1 MGKIN
6 IGNLVKKVLEE
17 SIQEKADDL
26 VGKIKSKMDEWN
38 QEVNISNQPSD
49 MVQEDEDIDSVP
61 NPDGCKKIK
70 EMMAN
75 GGEDSLGKLEE
86 YCGKGEI
93 EEGLSKGQKFIAK
106 QSEPKDKINKDDFT
120 KLRNKSVDKVN
131 KKYGGRHGMEEE
143 SDFDFSFSDEVNES
157 EKKWI
162 QKTDMKKGEL
172 HKKLGIPEGENLS
185 ISKLKNLKKELMK
198 KGEGD
203 KKLSASDSKLLKQV
217 NLALTLKDV
226 KESKKDTLSLSE
238 SEMIDLIQTIVMEQK
253 KSKGMGETEK
263 VLSANK
269 KENDSAIAA
278 VTKKMKEYLKNMTKG
293 SFEENPEEFP
303 KSNYQIDKDAKIKK
317 YTPSEAVDEYIDAFS
332 YPGMT
337 NLVYDEIKPDDELI
351 DKYLKGDSTTGNAV
365 TDKKGKALGNV
376 VPSKVGEKFKKNYDE
391 NLYGQEQMKA
401 SYKRY
406 PQPVDFAGD
415 VTKKGGLKSK
425 KTAQSVLN
433 KVDESTKKETN
444 VLNEEFNKMKHLM
457 DYNKKTQ

>member
-6 IGNLVKKVLEE
+6 INNLVKKVLEE

-26 VGKIKSKMDEWN
+26 VGKIKSKMNGFN
-38 QEVNISNQPSD
+38 QKD
-49 MVQEDEDIDSVP
+49 MVQEDEDIDLVP

-86 YCGKGEI
+86 YCGKSEM
-93 EEGLSKGQKFIAK
+93 EEGNAFSGALNSSRKSGEEELSKGQKFIAK

-120 KLRNKSVDKVN
+120 KLRNKGVDKVN

-143 SDFDFSFSDEVNES
+143 SDFDFSFSDEINES
-157 EKKWI
+157 E
-162 QKTDMKKGEL
+162 KTDMKKG
-172 HKKLGIPEGENLS
+172 IPEVEKLS